1 MGKLNKRQ
9 VSKKKA
15 KTSPVLFSMY
25 IYVLDTGVAG
35 EDIVQY
41 TTIRYSHWE
50 KNHVLPWIQKR
61 YSICLFIYL
70 SIYLSFYLS
79 FYLSI

>member
-1 MGKLNKRQ
+1 MTCFLYTCTDGQTDKRQ
-9 VSKKKA
+9 VSKKSQNEP
-15 KTSPVLFSMY
+15 SPIFFVY

-35 EDIVQY
+35 EDIVQD

-61 YSICLFIYL
+61 YSIY
-70 SIYLSFYLS
+70 
-79 FYLSI
+79 